1 MKKLIA
7 KTHIPVWLAIV
18 LGIVV
23 ILRIPTFFEP
33 FSYGDEMIYLTL
45 GEGIRRGLTLYK
57 DIYDNKPPLLYLLA
71 ALAGNVFWFKA
82 ILAFWNLMTI
92 VLFWHLSQALFPK
105 KLKLQKLATII
116 FSLLT
121 TVPLLE
127 GHIANAEAF
136 MIGPTIASFL
146 ILLTRKANFKN
157 LFASGVLFS
166 IASLFKIPAAFDILA
181 IVGFWIVTTGLKKDS
196 LRMALKKTFFL
207 ASGFLAPIAFTLVW
221 YLAAGALGDYI
232 RAAFLQ
238 NLGYLS
244 SWRGVKAE
252 PFLVRNLPL
261 LIRGAVVAGVGAVLY
276 AKRAKLSKQF
286 IFLTLWL
293 VLALFA
299 ATLSER
305 PYPHYLLQA
314 VAPLSFFL
322 GILFTEKTIEQSLAI
337 IPLGLALFVPV
348 YYKFWYYSSTPYYV
362 RFVSFALGKI
372 DKTQY
377 FASFGERVNR
387 NYQIADFLAKSSS
400 TRDRVFVWGPDGS
413 AIYAL
418 SRRLPPGKYVIDYHI
433 KDFSSRA
440 SQAEVLT
447 QNKPKFIIILPDAE
461 PFAEIIP
468 LLRHSYLPVLTL
480 DGAEIWKLR

>member
-18 LGIVV
+18 LGIVL

-45 GEGIRRGLTLYK
+45 GEGIRRGLTLFK

-82 ILAFWNLMTI
+82 ILAFWNTITI

-105 KLKLQKLATII
+105 KLKIIQIATII
-116 FSLLT
+116 FAFLT
-121 TVPLLE
+121 TIPLLE
-127 GHIANAEAF
+127 GHIANAEIF
-136 MIGPTIASFL
+136 MIGPTIAAFL
-146 ILLTRKANFKN
+146 LLLTRKANIKN
-157 LFASGVLFS
+157 LLTAGVLF
-166 IASLFKIPAAFDILA
+166 ALAALFKIPAAFDVGA
-181 IVGFWIVTTGLKKDS
+181 IVVFWLITAGLK
-196 LRMALKKTFFL
+196 REALKETARKTLYLALGFAIPIVFSFL
-207 ASGFLAPIAFTLVW
+207 W
-221 YLAAGALGDYI
+221 YLAAGALGDYLK
-232 RAAFLQ
+232 AAFLQ

-244 SWRGVKAE
+244 SWRGGTTE

-261 LIRGAVVAGVGAVLY
+261 LIRATVVAAIVVVLY
-276 AKRAKLSKQF
+276 LKKSRLSKQF
-286 IFLTLWL
+286 IFICLWL
-293 VLALFA
+293 GFALFA

-314 VAPLSFFL
+314 VGPIAFLL
-322 GILFTEKTIEQSLAI
+322 GIVFAEKTIEQSLAI

-348 YYKFWYYSSTPYYV
+348 YYKFWYYSSTPYYL
-362 RFVSFALGKI
+362 RFINFALGKT
-372 DKTQY
+372 DKAQY

-387 NYQIADFLAKSSS
+387 NYQIADFLVKSSS
-400 TRDRVFVWGPDGS
+400 PNDPVFVWGPDGS

-418 SRRLPPGKYVIDYHI
+418 ARRLPPGKYVIDYHI
-433 KDFSSRA
+433 KDYSSKA
-440 SQAEVLT
+440 EQAELLT
-447 QNKPKFIIILPDAE
+447 QKNPKFIILLPDAE
-461 PFAEIIP
+461 PFAEILP
-468 LLRHSYLPVLTL
+468 LIRRSYLRILTL